1 MPLFANSICSRVA
14 DGAVVETGKFA
25 ALIAPTSALSGGF
38 PDAAAKA
45 RWGIYPHS
53 AHTATA
59 THKVEAASPWYD
71 ANDDAVYETQ
81 LVEKA
86 FADLKLAKIAA
97 VKSIGPTRV
106 AEGFKYTV
114 PGGAQ
119 HTYQV
124 DLESQSHMMAVFA
137 EHLDGVENPHGGY
150 WRSRENVNVD
160 MTDAEN
166 KAFLRAA
173 KAYKMAIIRRAQ
185 VLIDAAVAAEDA
197 AALALIDAAA
207 GTIDGAGGWPENNG

>member
-1 MPLFANSICSRVA
+1 MLLANTQCSRVV

-25 ALIAPTSALSGGF
+25 ALIAPTSALSTGF
-38 PDAAAKA
+38 SLAAAKA

-59 THKVEAASPWYD
+59 THKVQPAAPWYD
-71 ANDDAVYETQ
+71 AGDDAVYETE
-81 LVEKA
+81 LVAKS

-97 VKSIGPTRV
+97 IKGIGPTRV

-114 PGGAQ
+114 PGGVQ

-124 DLESQSHMMAVFA
+124 DIESQSHMMAVFA
-137 EHLDGVENPHGGY
+137 EHLDGVVSPHGGY
-150 WRSRENVNVD
+150 WRSRANVNVT
-160 MTDAEN
+160 MTDVEN

-185 VLIDAAVAAEDA
+185 TLIDAAVAAGDD
-197 AALALIDAAA
+197 AALALIDPAA
-207 GTIDGAGGWPENNG
+207 GTIDGAGGWPENDG